1 MWAPY
6 CLRAYRSG
14 RLDGIGW
21 CWDRAYAYEQFGFLI
36 RMKGITAVRLIEMST
51 GEILA
56 AWETEL
62 VGTLTQNWGA
72 GGCPPIGDSRGGVP
86 VP

>member
-6 CLRAYRSG
+6 CLRAFRSG

-21 CWDRAYAYEQFGFLI
+21 CWDRAYAFEQFGFLI
-36 RMKGITAVRLIEMST
+36 RMPGITAVRLIEMST

-56 AWETEL
+56 AWETAPAVDRSERRSDVREMSL
-62 VGTLTQNWGA
+62 
-72 GGCPPIGDSRGGVP
+72 
-86 VP
+86 